1 MLLEEEVYGL
11 VEFDLLNVFD
21 KLVDVESI
29 NRKSNSQSSKALD
42 AV

>member
-1 MLLEEEVYGL
+1 MLLEEEVDGL
-11 VEFDLLNVFD
+11 FEFDLVKVFD